1 MFFRT
6 AIRGAVA
13 AAAILFLTSV
23 ASMAQDFRGTIIGTV
38 SDRTGGVLPGVT
50 VTITNTETQV
60 VQTVVTDAQGLY
72 QVRYL
77 NPGPYAVTAELQGFK
92 ATEQK
97 DVVVRLGQRVD
108 LPPRDDGG
116 RLRASGFNERYLCD
130 NRRSYVDATD
140 LEAEV

>member
-38 SDRTGGVLPGVT
+38 SDRTGGVLSGVT

-92 ATEQK
+92 K
-97 DVVVRLGQRVD
+97 FSRIDNDVRVGDVLRVD
-108 LPPRDDGG
+108 VPARSSTWRSRAARMRCTALP
-116 RLRASGFNERYLCD
+116 AISIVTTAA
-130 NRRSYVDATD
+130 RRRRG
-140 LEAEV
+140 

>member
-1 MFFRT
+1 MLFRT

-38 SDRTGGVLPGVT
+38 SDRTGGVLSGVT

-77 NPGPYAVTAELQGFK
+77 NPGLC
-92 ATEQK
+92 
-97 DVVVRLGQRVD
+97 R
-108 LPPRDDGG
+108 GG
-116 RLRASGFNERYLCD
+116 RAAGFQEMFAHRQRRPGRRRAPG
-130 NRRSYVDATD
+130 
-140 LEAEV
+140 